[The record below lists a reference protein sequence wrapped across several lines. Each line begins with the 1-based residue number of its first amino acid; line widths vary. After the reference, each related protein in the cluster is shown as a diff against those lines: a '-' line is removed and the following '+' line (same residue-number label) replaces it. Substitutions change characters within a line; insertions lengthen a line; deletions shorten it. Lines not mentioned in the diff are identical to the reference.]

1 MKLKRIVAGITACT
15 IVGSTMLLMP
25 VSAKTTTGVDEINIT
40 DLMNTAKMVA
50 EMTDVVTPEKQAEM
64 LDKFDTNGNGKISI
78 DEILAIARRI
88 ARTDESDIVNEYG
101 TADSGDTTET
111 TETTV
116 STDDTTET
124 TETTVSTDDTTDT
137 TETTVSTDDTTD
149 TTETTVSTD
158 DTTETTETTVST
170 DETAEFAPVVKIGD
184 KEYSNR
190 DDIVVDANKVYAIEV
205 TDEKN
210 EITVSV
216 TGSEDESGNS
226 LVKVDGNSFE
236 ALADGTVTITITTAD
251 GREKTILIFVRVTKK
266 LADVDLTDVYI
277 GYNYNGYY
285 MSEEYADFYSGIQE
299 LLFKYGQISEE
310 DLKSYYDAIAGNIYA
325 FFPIAGGEGLV
336 IPYVGDEV
344 ELGEFFKS
352 VSTESEEFVHY
363 GIVDKVTFKS
373 SDESKLSVSEDG
385 KVVAKGVTT
394 EPVKVSLIVD
404 GEALGSFDVTVQ
416 NEASEKIVPETS
428 ESLLFRNVNDIAFEG
443 KYVENVDS
451 GVASTLDELKNT
463 AGEENVNYV
472 SFKKADGTAVKFT
485 EDFINNAET
494 IAQEK
499 GFLIFIDQE
508 NTAIY
513 YAITNITGEVT
524 EVSVTLE
531 DGENSQTLSVGFFD
545 MEQDLKDYEDYLKE
559 ITSQDNTDNN

>member
-50 EMTDVVTPEKQAEM
+50 EMTDVVTPEKQAEL

-78 DEILAIARRI
+78 DEVLAIARRI

-101 TADSGDTTET
+101 TANSEET
-111 TETTV
+111 TETTIA
-116 STDDTTET
+116 
-124 TETTVSTDDTTDT
+124 
-137 TETTVSTDDTTD
+137 
-149 TTETTVSTD
+149 TD

-190 DDIVVDANKVYAIEV
+190 DDIVVDVNKVYNIEV

-210 EITVSV
+210 EIAVSV
-216 TGSEDESGNS
+216 TGSEDENGNS

-236 ALADGTVTITITTAD
+236 ALADGTVTITVTTAD
-251 GREKTILIFVRVTKK
+251 GREKTILIFVRVPKK

-277 GYNYNGYY
+277 SYDYNGFY
-285 MSEEYADFYSGIQE
+285 MSKEYADFYLNIQK
-299 LLFKYGQISEE
+299 LMFRYGQISE
-310 DLKSYYDAIAGNIYA
+310 
-325 FFPIAGGEGLV
+325 EGLV

-352 VSTESEEFVHY
+352 VSTEDEEFVHY

-385 KVVAKGVTT
+385 RIVAKGVTS
-394 EPVKVSLIVD
+394 EPVKISLIVD
-404 GEALGSFDVTVQ
+404 GEALASFNVTVQ

-428 ESLLFRNVNDIAFEG
+428 GSLLFRNVNDIAFEG

>member
-1 MKLKRIVAGITACT
+1 MKLKRIVAGITACI

-50 EMTDVVTPEKQAEM
+50 EMTDVVTPEKQAEL

-78 DEILAIARRI
+78 DEVLAIARRI

-101 TADSGDTTET
+101 TANSEET
-111 TETTV
+111 TETTIA
-116 STDDTTET
+116 
-124 TETTVSTDDTTDT
+124 
-137 TETTVSTDDTTD
+137 
-149 TTETTVSTD
+149 TD

-190 DDIVVDANKVYAIEV
+190 DDIVVDVNKVYNIEV

-210 EITVSV
+210 EIAVSV
-216 TGSEDESGNS
+216 TGSEDENGNS

-236 ALADGTVTITITTAD
+236 ALADGTVTITVTTAD
-251 GREKTILIFVRVTKK
+251 GREKTILIFVRVPKK

-277 GYNYNGYY
+277 SYDYNGFY
-285 MSEEYADFYSGIQE
+285 MSKEYADFYLNIQK
-299 LLFKYGQISEE
+299 LMFRYGQISEE
-310 DLKSYYDAIAGNIYA
+310 DLKNYYNAITGNIYE
-325 FFPIAGGEGLV
+325 FFPISGGEGLV

-352 VSTESEEFVHY
+352 VSTEDEEFVHY

-394 EPVKVSLIVD
+394 EPVKISLIVD
-404 GEALGSFDVTVQ
+404 GEALASFDVTVQ

-428 ESLLFRNVNDIAFEG
+428 GSLLFRNVNDIAFEG

-472 SFKKADGTAVKFT
+472 SFPCAP
-485 EDFINNAET
+485 
-494 IAQEK
+494 
-499 GFLIFIDQE
+499 
-508 NTAIY
+508 AI
-513 YAITNITGEVT
+513 
-524 EVSVTLE
+524 SC
-531 DGENSQTLSVGFFD
+531 DRSFSS
-545 MEQDLKDYEDYLKE
+545 M
-559 ITSQDNTDNN
+559 

>member
-1 MKLKRIVAGITACT
+1 MKLKRIVAGITACI

-50 EMTDVVTPEKQAEM
+50 EMTDVVTPEKQAEL

-78 DEILAIARRI
+78 DEVLAIARRI

-101 TADSGDTTET
+101 TANSEET
-111 TETTV
+111 TETTIA
-116 STDDTTET
+116 TDDTTET
-124 TETTVSTDDTTDT
+124 TETTVSTDETTETTETTISTNDT
-137 TETTVSTDDTTD
+137 TETT
-149 TTETTVSTD
+149 ETTISTD

-190 DDIVVDANKVYAIEV
+190 DDIVVDVNKVYNIEV

-216 TGSEDESGNS
+216 TGSEDENGNS

-236 ALADGTVTITITTAD
+236 ALADGTVTITVTTAD
-251 GREKTILIFVRVTKK
+251 DREKTILIFVRVPKK

-277 GYNYNGYY
+277 SYDYNGFY
-285 MSEEYADFYSGIQE
+285 MSKEYADFYLNIQK
-299 LLFKYGQISEE
+299 LMFRYGQISEE
-310 DLKSYYDAIAGNIYA
+310 DLKNYYNAITGNIYE
-325 FFPIAGGEGLV
+325 FFPISGGEGLV
-336 IPYVGDEV
+336 IPYVGDEI

-352 VSTESEEFVHY
+352 VSTEDEEFVHY

-404 GEALGSFDVTVQ
+404 GEALASFNVTVQ

-428 ESLLFRNVNDIAFEG
+428 GSLLFRNVNDIAFEG

>member
-50 EMTDVVTPEKQAEM
+50 EMTDVVTPEKQAEL

-78 DEILAIARRI
+78 DEVLAIARRI

-101 TADSGDTTET
+101 TANSEET
-111 TETTV
+111 TETTIA
-116 STDDTTET
+116 TDDTTET
-124 TETTVSTDDTTDT
+124 TETTVSTDETTETTETTISTNDT
-137 TETTVSTDDTTD
+137 TETT
-149 TTETTVSTD
+149 ETTISTD

-190 DDIVVDANKVYAIEV
+190 DDIVVDVNKVYNIEV

-210 EITVSV
+210 EIAVSV
-216 TGSEDESGNS
+216 TGSEDENGNS

-236 ALADGTVTITITTAD
+236 ALADGTVTITVTTAD
-251 GREKTILIFVRVTKK
+251 GREKTTLIFVRVPKK

-277 GYNYNGYY
+277 SYDYNGFY
-285 MSEEYADFYSGIQE
+285 MSKEYADFYLNIQK
-299 LLFKYGQISEE
+299 LMFRYGQISEE
-310 DLKSYYDAIAGNIYA
+310 DLKNYYNAITGNIYE
-325 FFPIAGGEGLV
+325 FFPISGGEGLV

-352 VSTESEEFVHY
+352 VSTEDEEFVHY

-394 EPVKVSLIVD
+394 EPVKISLIVD
-404 GEALGSFDVTVQ
+404 GEALASFNVTVQ

-428 ESLLFRNVNDIAFEG
+428 GSLLFRNVNDIAFEG